1 MELRVPEPVVPMELF
16 RNRTVVLSVL
26 GSIVLGLVMFGGSV
40 FLGQYFQVARGYAPT
55 EAGLLT
61 LPLVGG
67 LMIASTVSGQLISRY
82 GRWKGF
88 LVAGAILTTTGL
100 SLLSTMDHTTSIPL
114 LGVYLAV
121 LGLGVGM
128 SMQNLV
134 LAVQNTVD
142 VTEVGAASSLV
153 AFLRSMGGTIG
164 VTVLGIVLSHRVSA
178 LLGVPASGASS
189 GTSDLSQLD
198 AAAAAAVRAAYGDAI
213 GRVFLIA
220 AIGSILTL
228 VAVAFIKEVPLRT
241 TVGREPET
249 AASVDRARRSALRC
263 VPTAGDGRPRHAA
276 PADSDASEGDD
287 DNGRSTLAHRSQEA
301 LAALDDVER
310 AARDLADAR
319 GRLASSVDRL
329 RAAGFAQQQIDG
341 LLARRV
347 ADGVASRE

>member
-1 MELRVPEPVVPMELF
+1 
-16 RNRTVVLSVL
+16 
-26 GSIVLGLVMFGGSV
+26 MFGGSV

-100 SLLSTMDHTTSIPL
+100 VAALDHGPHDVDPAPGRVPGRARPGGRPVHAEPGPGRAEHGGRHRGRRGQL
-114 LGVYLAV
+114 AGGVPAVDGRHDRRDGAGDRAQPPGERAAGRARVGCVVGHLGPVAARRRRGRRGARRV
-121 LGLGVGM
+121 RRRDRAGVPDRRDRLDPDAGRRGVHQGGPAADDGRARARARRG
-128 SMQNLV
+128 SGTARPDQRS
-134 LAVQNTVD
+134 
-142 VTEVGAASSLV
+142 GAASGRRRP
-153 AFLRSMGGTIG
+153 ATPRGAGRLRGSRRRRPAADPRR
-164 VTVLGIVLSHRVSA
+164 TVR
-178 LLGVPASGASS
+178 
-189 GTSDLSQLD
+189 
-198 AAAAAAVRAAYGDAI
+198 
-213 GRVFLIA
+213 
-220 AIGSILTL
+220 
-228 VAVAFIKEVPLRT
+228 RT
-241 TVGREPET
+241 
-249 AASVDRARRSALRC
+249 
-263 VPTAGDGRPRHAA
+263 
-276 PADSDASEGDD
+276 
-287 DNGRSTLAHRSQEA
+287 A

-347 ADGVASRE
+347 ADGAQA